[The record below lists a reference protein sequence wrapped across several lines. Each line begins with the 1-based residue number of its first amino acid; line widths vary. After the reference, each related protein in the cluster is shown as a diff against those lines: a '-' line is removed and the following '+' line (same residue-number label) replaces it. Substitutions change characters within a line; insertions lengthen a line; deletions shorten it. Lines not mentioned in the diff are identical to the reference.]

1 MLSSECQ
8 AEGSVCKHSAP
19 AHAADAVPGNW
30 EKHCMFFTREKIGQ
44 KSNVMLNC
52 FQDASLK
59 SISLSTGLPHNT
71 VDFRFWYLRS
81 VFSFTLSEYL
91 FTLIPT

>member
-8 AEGSVCKHSAP
+8 AEGSVCKHSA
-19 AHAADAVPGNW
+19 HAADALPGNW
-30 EKHCMFFTREKIGQ
+30 EKRCMFFTREKSGQ

-52 FQDASLK
+52 LQDASLK

-71 VDFRFWYLRS
+71 VNFRFWYLKT
-81 VFSFTLSEYL
+81 VFSFTLLSTSSY
-91 FTLIPT
+91 